1 MKELEKDLK
10 RMLLLIGGL
19 LVLFLVIRYWSVLEG
34 VVALGVDAAQ
44 PLILGCIMAY
54 VINIL
59 MNFYER
65 WYDRLFRVEVAR
77 KIKRIVC
84 MVFAFLSLICIVALV
99 INLVL
104 PELIN
109 CIASFI
115 GMIPAAVDWLVDFI
129 GEEQLMNYF
138 PMLKEGWD
146 WGSLS
151 TQIEDMIKSLM
162 NNVGGAV
169 GSIVTA
175 VTNMFS
181 LVITTVIGLIF
192 SLYLLLDKERLG
204 AQGKRM
210 IRVYLPQKAE
220 KIFYV
225 LHVFNDSF
233 HRFIVGQC
241 TEAVVLG
248 VLCII
253 GMWIFRFPYAVMI
266 GAFIGFT
273 ALIPIAGAYIG
284 AAVGAVMMLTTSP
297 ILALEFLVFII
308 ILQQIEGNLI
318 YPRVVGSSI
327 GLPGIWVLIA
337 ITVGGG
343 VLGIGGMLLAV
354 PLAAALSRL
363 IREDMN
369 KRDGGDASVSEE
381 PKMEEPSQEKEPV
394 DAQIQA
400 SAEKKV
406 TKPRKPR
413 TKKTSTK
420 TEK

>member
-354 PLAAALSRL
+354 PLAAALYRL

>member
-413 TKKTSTK
+413 TKKISTK